1 MSDVPAAPPPE
12 SSPRPRS
19 TRTLWLLLAVS
30 VAPIVASYT
39 AFYFWRPAATVNYGE
54 LLPPQPVADAPL
66 ALADGSAFSFEKLR
80 GKWLLVS
87 VDRAECD
94 AWCGE
99 KLVWMRQL
107 RLTQGKEMDR
117 VERVWLVTDGGPPTG
132 APTGAPPVAL
142 DGLWVVRAA
151 GSAALAQFPAA
162 GQPADYLYVVDPL
175 GNVMMRY
182 PRGAD
187 PNRIKKD
194 LVRLLKVS
202 QVG

>member
-1 MSDVPAAPPPE
+1 MSDDPAAVSPDAK
-12 SSPRPRS
+12 PRPRS
-19 TRTLWLLLAVS
+19 TRTLWLLLAVC
-30 VAPIVASYT
+30 VAPIVASYA

-54 LLPPQPVADAPL
+54 LLPPQRLAEAPL
-66 ALADGSAFSFEKLR
+66 ALTDGKPFAFERLR

-87 VDRAECD
+87 VDRAACD

-117 VERVWLVTDGGPPTG
+117 VERVWLLTDGGTP
-132 APTGAPPVAL
+132 AGAPPVSL
-142 DGLWVVRAA
+142 DGLWIVRGA
-151 GSAALAQFPAA
+151 GSPVLVQFPAEGLA
-162 GQPADYLYVVDPL
+162 ADYLYVVDPL

-194 LVRLLKVS
+194 LLRLLKVS

>member
-1 MSDVPAAPPPE
+1 MSDDPAAARPDAP
-12 SSPRPRS
+12 PRPRS
-19 TRTLWLLLAVS
+19 TRALWLLLAVC
-30 VAPIVASYT
+30 VAPIVASYA
-39 AFYFWRPAATVNYGE
+39 AFYFWRPAGTVNYGE
-54 LLPPQPVADAPL
+54 LLPPQRLADAPL
-66 ALADGSAFSFEKLR
+66 TLANGKPFAFERLR

-87 VDRAECD
+87 VDRAACD

-99 KLVWMRQL
+99 KLVWLRQL

-117 VERVWLVTDGGPPTG
+117 VERVWLVSDDG
-132 APTGAPPVAL
+132 APAGAPPAAL
-142 DGLWVVRAA
+142 EGLWIVRAA
-151 GSAALAQFPAA
+151 GAPVLAQFPAT
-162 GQPADYLYVVDPL
+162 GQPADFLYVVDPL

-194 LVRLLKVS
+194 LTRLLKVS